1 MAMMPDPLQS
11 AFRLRPIAD
20 ASVVSAAIG
29 RIAREVERDFP
40 DPSDLVVVGVTNGG
54 VPFSEVLHARLKESY
69 RQTIAQGIID
79 VRFHRDDIG
88 TKPIPKVTFPTRI
101 DVPVENATVL
111 LCDDVIQSG
120 RTIRAALNEL
130 FDLGRPA
137 RVRLAVIADRG
148 PRALP
153 IQPDYTGMEIEV
165 PEAFTVHAAL
175 DPASPETWSV
185 FAR

>member
-1 MAMMPDPLQS
+1 MKPDPLHS
-11 AFRLRPIAD
+11 GFGLRPIAD
-20 ASVVSAAIG
+20 ASVVSAAVG
-29 RIAREVERDFP
+29 RIAREIERDFP
-40 DPSDLVVVGVTNGG
+40 DPSELVIVGVTNGG
-54 VPFSEVLHARLKESY
+54 VPFSEVLHARLVESY
-69 RQTIAQGIID
+69 QQSIPHGIID
-79 VRFHRDDIG
+79 VLFHRDDIG

-101 DVPVENATVL
+101 EVSIEGITVI

-130 FDLGRPA
+130 FDLGRPGL
-137 RVRLAVIADRG
+137 VRLAVVADRG

-153 IQPDYTGMEIEV
+153 IQPDYVGMEIDV
-165 PEAFTVHAAL
+165 PETFTVHAAL